1 MRKHVY
7 GPINSRRL
15 GKSLGVDL
23 IIPKVCPL
31 DCIYCEARAT
41 TDLTMERREYVNI
54 NEVLEEIDQVLSE
67 IPVPDYITF
76 SGAGEPTLNSGI
88 GQVINHLKK
97 FHPRNKVC
105 LLTNGLLLKDKALQQ
120 ELAQLDMIIPSLD
133 ASNEE
138 EYLKINRPVPGET
151 LVKLVDGIA
160 EFHRNYPAVFM
171 ALEMFIAPGINDS
184 AASLARFE
192 TLVKEISP
200 DAVQLNTLD
209 RPGVIAGLK
218 PADDETMDKFAAALN
233 KIVPVTF
240 VSKKR

>member
-1 MRKHVY
+1 MKKHIY
-7 GPINSRRL
+7 GPVNSRRL
-15 GKSLGVDL
+15 GKSLGVSL
-23 IIPKVCPL
+23 IVPKVCPL

-41 TDLTMERREYVNI
+41 TDLTMERREYVDI

-67 IPVPDYITF
+67 IPPPDYVTF

-88 GQVINHLKK
+88 GRVIEHLKK
-97 FHPRNKVC
+97 FHPHCKVC
-105 LLTNGLLLKDKALQQ
+105 LLTNGLLLADNKLQT
-120 ELAQLDMIIPSLD
+120 ELAGLDMIIPSLD

-151 LVKLVDGIA
+151 LEKLVDGIA
-160 EFHRNYPAVFM
+160 GFHRDHPAVYM

-184 AASLARFE
+184 DASLSRFE
-192 TLVKEISP
+192 ELVKKISP

-209 RPGVIAGLK
+209 RPGVVADLV
-218 PADDETMDKFAAALN
+218 PADNETMEKFAVVLN

-240 VSKKR
+240 ISKEK